1 MGTVFLIFEIIGTV
15 AFAISGAMEGIRRDM
30 DLFGILM
37 LGLVTAVG
45 GGVVRDVII
54 GYTPPAAFRHPY
66 CAVIALV
73 VGAVVFAAVCRIRRC
88 VGLKTRK
95 CMEVLLFF
103 ADSPGAWRLS
113 RCWALRGRCALM
125 ANSSGA
131 VLLFVGVI
139 TGIGGGILRDVL
151 AGTVPF
157 VFRKHVYAL
166 ASILGA
172 GVMLLLLPVAGLSME
187 LAALGGFGAVIVL
200 RILAARRHWNLPK
213 VHSGQEQPASGG
225 PAGGRFGSHAI
236 VWRRP
241 AGFFGEKAS

>member
-103 ADSPGAWRLS
+103 ADTLGLAAFTVLGIEG
-113 RCWALRGRCALM
+113 ALRFD

-200 RILAARRHWNLPK
+200 RILAARRRWNLPK

-225 PAGGRFGSHAI
+225 
-236 VWRRP
+236 RP
-241 AGFFGEKAS
+241 AGDSVPMP